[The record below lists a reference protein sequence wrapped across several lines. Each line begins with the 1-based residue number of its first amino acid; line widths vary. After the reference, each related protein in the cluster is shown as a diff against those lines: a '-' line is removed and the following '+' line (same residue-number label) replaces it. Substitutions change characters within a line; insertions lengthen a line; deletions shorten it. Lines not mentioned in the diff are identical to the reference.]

1 MEYRTLGTTGLVVSR
16 LCFGTLTISPLQ
28 AALPV
33 EEGASIIRH
42 ALALGVNFIDCA
54 ELYKTYPYV
63 REALRYG
70 RYEAV
75 IATKSYAYT
84 REMMRRSLEQARR
97 ELDRDSIDL
106 FLLHEQESLLTIRGH
121 WEALEF
127 LLNARERGWVRAVGI
142 STHHIAAVEA
152 AVKIPE
158 IEVIHPLYNIRGIG
172 IRDGSPEEMLAAVR
186 RAHAAGKGVYGM
198 KALGGG
204 HLLAD
209 PVTALRAVLCLPEF
223 DAIAVGMRSVQEV
236 EYNVRLFSGQ
246 AIPQDLVDIL
256 QRTPRRLHIE
266 DWCAGCGS
274 CVEAC
279 HAGALRLNGDR
290 PEVNPECCCLCGYC
304 AAACPEFCIKVI

>member
-1 MEYRTLGTTGLVVSR
+1 LEYRSLGTTGLVVSR

-28 AALPV
+28 AGLPV
-33 EEGASIIRH
+33 DEGAEVIRH

-54 ELYKTYPYV
+54 ELYRTYPYV
-63 REALRYG
+63 REALRDG

-75 IATKSYAYT
+75 VATKSYAYT
-84 REMMRRSLEQARR
+84 REMMRRSLERARR
-97 ELDRDSIDL
+97 ELDRDCVDI
-106 FLLHEQESLLTIRGH
+106 FLLHEQESVHTIRGH

-127 LLNARERGWVRAVGI
+127 LLEAKERNWVRAVGI

-152 AVKIPE
+152 AAAIPE
-158 IEVIHPLYNIRGIG
+158 IEVIHPLYNFRGIG
-172 IRDGSPEEMLAAVR
+172 IRDGTAEEMLAAVG

-209 PVTALRAVLCLPEF
+209 PPTALRAVLCRPEF
-223 DAIAVGMRSVQEV
+223 DAVAVGMRSADEV
-236 EYNVRLFSGQ
+236 EYNVRIFSGQ
-246 AIPQDLVDIL
+246 AVPQDLSDRL
-256 QRTPRRLHIE
+256 RRTSRRLHID

-274 CVEAC
+274 CVETCQAQ
-279 HAGALRLNGDR
+279 ALCLNGNRAEVDPDR
-290 PEVNPECCCLCGYC
+290 CCLCSYC